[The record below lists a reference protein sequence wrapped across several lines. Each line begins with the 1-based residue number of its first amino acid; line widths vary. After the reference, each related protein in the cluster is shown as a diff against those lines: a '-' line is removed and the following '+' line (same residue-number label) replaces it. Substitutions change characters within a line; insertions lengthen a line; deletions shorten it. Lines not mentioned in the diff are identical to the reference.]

1 MRKQEKGIINKIFVI
16 SVSIFLTIYALA
28 LLFLLGWGLLT
39 SLKSRTDFLFAE
51 NILGLPNLKYSK
63 DEVWRLANYKLIL
76 ENFDFTKKVVFYSGD
91 TLITHESKSNFFT
104 LILNTFLYAGVGS
117 LIAAMVPAVVAYT
130 CVKYKFRFSKIL
142 YAVVLFVYIVPVVGN
157 YPSSIT
163 VLRNLRLYDTFGGN
177 YIQKFS
183 FTGMYFFV
191 YWAFYES
198 LSDTYSEAAE
208 RDGASQFRIL
218 ISIILPLSIKII
230 SSVWLILFVQQWN
243 DYQTPM
249 LYLPT
254 KPTLAYGVYYMTQI
268 NHSGKLTQTPTKI
281 AGCMLLA
288 LPILAVFIFLK
299 DKLMGNVSMGG
310 VKE

>member
-1 MRKQEKGIINKIFVI
+1 MRKQEKGIFNKVFVI
-16 SVSIFLTIYALA
+16 SVSILLAVYALA
-28 LLFLLGWGLLT
+28 MIFLLGWGLLT

-51 NILGLPNLKYSK
+51 NILGFPSLEFSR
-63 DEVWRLANYKLIL
+63 DELLHLANYKLIF
-76 ENFDFTKKVVFYSGD
+76 ENFNFTEKVVFYQGNK
-91 TLITHESKSNFFT
+91 LITHESESDFFA

-117 LIAAMVPAVVAYT
+117 FIAAFVPAIVAYT

-157 YPSSIT
+157 YPSTIT
-163 VLRNLRLYDTFGGN
+163 VLRNLGLYDSFGGN

-208 RDGASQFRIL
+208 IDGASQFRIMF
-218 ISIILPLSIKII
+218 SIILPLSIKII
-230 SSVWLILFVQQWN
+230 SSVWLILFVQLWN

-288 LPILAVFIFLK
+288 LPILVVFIFLK

>member
-1 MRKQEKGIINKIFVI
+1 MKKQEKGIFNKVFVI
-16 SVSIFLTIYALA
+16 SVSILLAVYAFA
-28 LLFLLGWGLLT
+28 MIFLLGWGLLT

-51 NILGLPNLKYSK
+51 NVLGFPNLEYSR
-63 DEVWRLANYKLIL
+63 EELLHFENYKLIF
-76 ENFDFTKKVVFYSGD
+76 ENFNFTKKVVFYSGNE
-91 TLITHESKSNFFT
+91 LITHESESNFFT

-117 LIAAMVPAVVAYT
+117 FIAAIVPAVVAYT

-157 YPSSIT
+157 YPSAIT
-163 VLRNLRLYDTFGGN
+163 VLRDLGLYDSFGGN
-177 YIQKFS
+177 FIQKFS

-208 RDGASQFRIL
+208 IDGASQIGIL
-218 ISIILPLSIKII
+218 TSIILPLSIKII
-230 SSVWLILFVQQWN
+230 SSVWLILFVQHWN

-254 KPTLAYGVYYMTQI
+254 KPTLSYGVYYMTQI

-288 LPILAVFIFLK
+288 LPILVIFIFLK

>member
-1 MRKQEKGIINKIFVI
+1 MKKQEKGIFNKVFVI
-16 SVSIFLTIYALA
+16 SVSILLAVYALA
-28 LLFLLGWGLLT
+28 MIFLLGWGLLT

-51 NILGLPNLKYSK
+51 NVLGFPNLEYSR
-63 DEVWRLANYKLIL
+63 EELLHFENYKLIF
-76 ENFDFTKKVVFYSGD
+76 ENFNFTEKVVFYSGNE
-91 TLITHESKSNFFT
+91 LITHESESNFFT

-117 LIAAMVPAVVAYT
+117 FIAAIVPAIVAYT

-157 YPSSIT
+157 YPSAIT
-163 VLRNLRLYDTFGGN
+163 VLRDLGLYDSFGGN

-208 RDGASQFRIL
+208 IDGASQIRIL
-218 ISIILPLSIKII
+218 TSIILPLSIKII

-288 LPILAVFIFLK
+288 LPILVIFIFLK

>member
-1 MRKQEKGIINKIFVI
+1 MKKQEKGIFNKVFVI
-16 SVSIFLTIYALA
+16 SVSILLAIYAFA
-28 LLFLLGWGLLT
+28 MIFLLGWGLLT

-51 NILGLPNLKYSK
+51 NVLGLPNLEYSR
-63 DEVWRLANYKLIL
+63 EELLHFENYKLIF
-76 ENFDFTKKVVFYSGD
+76 ENFNFTKKVVFYSGNE
-91 TLITHESKSNFFT
+91 LITHESKSNFFT

-117 LIAAMVPAVVAYT
+117 FIAAIVPAIVAYT

-157 YPSSIT
+157 YPSAIT
-163 VLRNLRLYDTFGGN
+163 VLRDLGLYDSFGGN

-208 RDGASQFRIL
+208 IDGASQVRIL
-218 ISIILPLSIKII
+218 TSIILPLSIKII
-230 SSVWLILFVQQWN
+230 SSVWLILFVQHWN

-254 KPTLAYGVYYMTQI
+254 KPTLSYGVYYMTQI
-268 NHSGKLTQTPTKI
+268 DHSGKLTQTPTKI

-288 LPILAVFIFLK
+288 LPILVAFIFLK
-299 DKLMGNVSMGG
+299 EKLMGNVSMGG

>member
-1 MRKQEKGIINKIFVI
+1 MKKQEKGIFNKVFVI
-16 SVSIFLTIYALA
+16 SVSIILA
-28 LLFLLGWGLLT
+28 VYVLAMIFLLGWGLLT

-51 NILGLPNLKYSK
+51 NVLGFPKLKYSREELLQLK
-63 DEVWRLANYKLIL
+63 NYKLIF
-76 ENFDFTKKVVFYSGD
+76 ENFNFTKKVIFYQGNK
-91 TLITHESKSNFFT
+91 LITHESKSDFVT
-104 LILNTFLYAGVGS
+104 LILNTFLYAGLGS
-117 LIAAMVPAVVAYT
+117 FIAAIVPAIVAYT

-157 YPSSIT
+157 YPSAIT
-163 VLRNLRLYDTFGGN
+163 VLRKLGLYDSFGGN

-208 RDGASQFRIL
+208 IDGASQFRIL
-218 ISIILPLSIKII
+218 LSIILPLSIKII
-230 SSVWLILFVQQWN
+230 ASVWLILFVQMWN

-254 KPTLAYGVYYMTQI
+254 KPTLVYGVYYMTQI
-268 NHSGKLTQTPTKI
+268 DHSSKLTQTPTKI

-288 LPILAVFIFLK
+288 LPILVVFIFLK

>member
-1 MRKQEKGIINKIFVI
+1 MKKQEKGIFNKVFVI
-16 SVSIFLTIYALA
+16 SVSILLTVYALTMI
-28 LLFLLGWGLLT
+28 FLLGWGLLT

-51 NILGLPNLKYSK
+51 NVLGFPNLEYSR
-63 DEVWRLANYKLIL
+63 DELLHFANYKLIF
-76 ENFDFTKKVVFYSGD
+76 ENFNFTKKVVFYSGNK
-91 TLITHESKSNFFT
+91 LITHESESNFFT

-117 LIAAMVPAVVAYT
+117 LIAAIVPAVVAYT

-157 YPSSIT
+157 YPSVIT
-163 VLRNLRLYDTFGGN
+163 VLRDLGLYDSFGGN

-208 RDGASQFRIL
+208 IDGASQVRIL
-218 ISIILPLSIKII
+218 TSIILPLSIKII
-230 SSVWLILFVQQWN
+230 SSVWLILFVQHWN

-254 KPTLAYGVYYMTQI
+254 KPTLSYGVYYMTQI
-268 NHSGKLTQTPTKI
+268 DHSGKLTQTPTKI

-288 LPILAVFIFLK
+288 LPILVAFIFLK
-299 DKLMGNVSMGG
+299 EKLMGNVSMGG

>member
-1 MRKQEKGIINKIFVI
+1 MRKQEKGIFNKVFVI
-16 SVSIFLTIYALA
+16 SVCVLLALYALA

-39 SLKSRTDFLFAE
+39 SLKSRTDFLFSE
-51 NILGLPNLKYSK
+51 NVLGLPNMEFSK
-63 DEVWRLANYKLIL
+63 EELTQLSNYKLIF
-76 ENFDFTKKVVFYSGD
+76 ENFNFTKKVVFYSGD
-91 TLITHESKSNFFT
+91 RLITHESKSNFFS
-104 LILNTFLYAGVGS
+104 LIGNTILYAGVGS
-117 LIAAMVPAVVAYT
+117 LIAALVPAIVAYT

-157 YPSSIT
+157 YPSAIT
-163 VLRNLRLYDTFGGN
+163 VLRGLGIYDTFAGN

-198 LSDTYSEAAE
+198 LSDTYAEAAE
-208 RDGASQFRIL
+208 MDGASQLRIL
-218 ISIILPLSIKII
+218 SSIILPLSIKMIA
-230 SSVWLILFVQQWN
+230 SVWLILFVQQWN

-281 AGCMLLA
+281 AGCMMLA
-288 LPILAVFIFLK
+288 LPILLAFIFLK

-310 VKE
+310 IKE

>member
-1 MRKQEKGIINKIFVI
+1 MKKQEKGIFNKVFVI
-16 SVSIFLTIYALA
+16 SVCILLAVYAFA
-28 LLFLLGWGLLT
+28 MIFLLGWGLLT

-51 NILGLPNLKYSK
+51 NVLGFPKLKYSREELLHFK
-63 DEVWRLANYKLIL
+63 NYKLIF
-76 ENFDFTKKVVFYSGD
+76 ENFNFTEKVVFYSGNK
-91 TLITHESKSNFFT
+91 LITHESESNFFT

-117 LIAAMVPAVVAYT
+117 FISSIVPAIVAYT

-157 YPSSIT
+157 YPSAIT
-163 VLRNLRLYDTFGGN
+163 VLRDLGLYDSFGGN

-208 RDGASQFRIL
+208 IDGASQFRIL
-218 ISIILPLSIKII
+218 TSIILPLSIKII
-230 SSVWLILFVQQWN
+230 PSVWLILFVQLWN

-268 NHSGKLTQTPTKI
+268 DHSGKLTQTPTKI

-288 LPILAVFIFLK
+288 LPILVIFIFLK
-299 DKLMGNVSMGG
+299 DKLMGNISMGG

>member
-16 SVSIFLTIYALA
+16 SVCIFLTIYALA

-63 DEVWRLANYKLIL
+63 DEVWRLANYRLIL

-104 LILNTFLYAGVGS
+104 LILNTFLYAGIGS
-117 LIAAMVPAVVAYT
+117 LIAAFVPAVVAYT

-157 YPSSIT
+157 YPSTIT

-198 LSDTYSEAAE
+198 LSDTYAEAAE
-208 RDGASQFRIL
+208 MDGASQFRIL

>member
-1 MRKQEKGIINKIFVI
+1 MKKQEKGIFNKVFVI
-16 SVSIFLTIYALA
+16 SVSILLTLYALTMI
-28 LLFLLGWGLLT
+28 FLLGWGLLT

-51 NILGLPNLKYSK
+51 NVLGFPNLEYSR
-63 DEVWRLANYKLIL
+63 DELLHFANYKLIF
-76 ENFDFTKKVVFYSGD
+76 ENFNFTKKVVFYSGNK
-91 TLITHESKSNFFT
+91 LITHESESNFFT

-117 LIAAMVPAVVAYT
+117 LIAAIVPAVVAYT

-157 YPSSIT
+157 YPSLIT
-163 VLRNLRLYDTFGGN
+163 VLRDLGLYDSFGGN

-208 RDGASQFRIL
+208 IDGASQVRIL
-218 ISIILPLSIKII
+218 TSIILPLSIKII
-230 SSVWLILFVQQWN
+230 SSVWLILFVQHWN

-254 KPTLAYGVYYMTQI
+254 KPTLSYGVYYMTQI
-268 NHSGKLTQTPTKI
+268 DHSGKLTQTPTKI

-288 LPILAVFIFLK
+288 LPILVAFIFLK
-299 DKLMGNVSMGG
+299 EKLMGNVSMGG

>member
-16 SVSIFLTIYALA
+16 SVCIFLTIYALA

-51 NILGLPNLKYSK
+51 NILGLPSLKYSK
-63 DEVWRLANYKLIL
+63 DELWRLANYKLIL
-76 ENFDFTKKVVFYSGD
+76 DNFDFTKKVVFYAGD

-104 LILNTFLYAGVGS
+104 LILNTFLYAGIGS

-208 RDGASQFRIL
+208 MDGASQFRIL

>member
-1 MRKQEKGIINKIFVI
+1 MRKQEKGIINKIFVV
-16 SVSIFLTIYALA
+16 SVCVFLTIYALA

-76 ENFDFTKKVVFYSGD
+76 ENFDFTKKVVFYAGD

-208 RDGASQFRIL
+208 MDGASQFRIL

>member
-1 MRKQEKGIINKIFVI
+1 MKKQEKGIFNKVFVI
-16 SVSIFLTIYALA
+16 SVSILLA
-28 LLFLLGWGLLT
+28 VYVLAMIFLLGWGLLT

-51 NILGLPNLKYSK
+51 NVLGFPKLKYSREELLHLK
-63 DEVWRLANYKLIL
+63 NYKLIF
-76 ENFDFTKKVVFYSGD
+76 ENFNFTKKVIFYQGNK
-91 TLITHESKSNFFT
+91 LITHESKSDFVT
-104 LILNTFLYAGVGS
+104 LILNTFLYAGLGS
-117 LIAAMVPAVVAYT
+117 FIAAIVPAIVAYT

-157 YPSSIT
+157 YPSAIT
-163 VLRNLRLYDTFGGN
+163 VLRKLGLYDSFGGN

-208 RDGASQFRIL
+208 IDGASQFRIL
-218 ISIILPLSIKII
+218 LSIILPLSIKII
-230 SSVWLILFVQQWN
+230 ASVWLILFVQMWN

-268 NHSGKLTQTPTKI
+268 DHSSKLTQTPTKI

-288 LPILAVFIFLK
+288 LPILVVFIFLK

>member
-1 MRKQEKGIINKIFVI
+1 MKKQEKGIVNKVFIVC
-16 SVSIFLTIYALA
+16 VCIFLSVYALA

-51 NILGLPNLKYSK
+51 NILGLPQLKYSK
-63 DEVWRLANYKLIL
+63 EELLYLANYKLIFQ
-76 ENFDFTKKVVFYSGD
+76 NFDFTEKVVFYSGD
-91 TLITHESKSNFFT
+91 TLITHESKSDFFV
-104 LILNTFLYAGVGS
+104 LLLNTFLYAGVGS
-117 LIAAMVPAVVAYT
+117 LIAAIVPAVVAYT

-157 YPSSIT
+157 YPSAIT
-163 VLRNLRLYDTFGGN
+163 VLRNLRFYDTFGGN

-208 RDGASQFRIL
+208 IDGASQFRIL
-218 ISIILPLSIKII
+218 VSIIVPLSVKII
-230 SSVWLILFVQQWN
+230 SSVWLILFVQHWN

-254 KPTLAYGVYYMTQI
+254 KPTLAYGVYYMTQVK
-268 NHSGKLTQTPTKI
+268 HSGKLTQTL
-281 AGCMLLA
+281 CL
-288 LPILAVFIFLK
+288 F
-299 DKLMGNVSMGG
+299 
-310 VKE
+310 

>member
-16 SVSIFLTIYALA
+16 SVCVFLTIYALA

-51 NILGLPNLKYSK
+51 NILGLPSLKYSK
-63 DEVWRLANYKLIL
+63 DELWRLANYKLIL
-76 ENFDFTKKVVFYSGD
+76 DNFDFTKKVVFYAGD

-208 RDGASQFRIL
+208 MDGASQFRIL

-243 DYQTPM
+243 DYQTPIDR
-249 LYLPT
+249 
-254 KPTLAYGVYYMTQI
+254 KSV
-268 NHSGKLTQTPTKI
+268 
-281 AGCMLLA
+281 
-288 LPILAVFIFLK
+288 V
-299 DKLMGNVSMGG
+299 
-310 VKE
+310 

>member
-1 MRKQEKGIINKIFVI
+1 MEKRKNTISTIFVVC
-16 SVSIFLTIYALA
+16 VSLLLCIYALA
-28 LLFLLGWGLLT
+28 MLFLLYWGLLT
-39 SLKSRTDFLFAE
+39 SLKSRLDFLFKE
-51 NILGLPNLKYSK
+51 NMFGFPNMKLSK
-63 DEVWRLANYKLIL
+63 KEFLQFENYKAVLQA
-76 ENFDFTKKVVFYSGD
+76 FDFPREAIFYVGD
-91 TLITHESKSNFFT
+91 KLVKHQTNNTIWT

-117 LIAAMVPAVVAYT
+117 LIMALVPAMVAYT
-130 CVKYKFRFSKIL
+130 CVKYKFRFSKII

-157 YPSSIT
+157 YPSTIT
-163 VLRNLRLYDTFGGN
+163 VLRNFNMYDTFWGN

-191 YWAFYES
+191 YWAFYEG

-208 RDGASQFRIL
+208 MDGASQLRIMT
-218 ISIILPLSIKII
+218 SIILPLSVKII
-230 SSVWLILFVQQWN
+230 STVWLILFVQLWN

-254 KPTLAYGVYYMTQI
+254 LPTLAYGVYYVTEI
-268 NHSGKLTQTPTKI
+268 DHSGNLTQTPIKV

-288 LPILAVFIFLK
+288 LPILVIFIFLK

>member
-16 SVSIFLTIYALA
+16 SVCIFLTIYALA

-51 NILGLPNLKYSK
+51 NILGLPSLKYSK
-63 DEVWRLANYKLIL
+63 DELWRLANYKLIL
-76 ENFDFTKKVVFYSGD
+76 DNFDFTKKVVFYAGD

-208 RDGASQFRIL
+208 MDGASQFRIL

>member
-1 MRKQEKGIINKIFVI
+1 MRKQEKDILNIVFVI
-16 SVSIFLTIYALA
+16 SVSVLLSIYALT
-28 LLFLLGWGLLT
+28 LIFLLGWGLLT
-39 SLKSRTDFLFAE
+39 SLKSRMDFLFAE
-51 NILGLPNLKYSK
+51 NVLGLPNMEFSK
-63 DEVWRLANYKLIL
+63 DELTQLFNYKLIF
-76 ENFDFTKKVVFYSGD
+76 ENFNFTKKVVFYSGD
-91 TLITHESKSNFFT
+91 KLITHESKSNFFS
-104 LILNTFLYAGVGS
+104 LIGNTFLYAGVGS
-117 LIAAMVPAVVAYT
+117 LIAAIVPAVVAYT

-142 YAVVLFVYIVPVVGN
+142 YAVVLVGYIVPGVGN
-157 YPSSIT
+157 YPSAIT
-163 VLRNLRLYDTFGGN
+163 IIRNLGRYDSFGGN

-198 LSDTYSEAAE
+198 LSDTYAEAAE
-208 RDGASQFRIL
+208 MDGASQVRIL
-218 ISIILPLSIKII
+218 VSIVLPLSVKII

>member
-1 MRKQEKGIINKIFVI
+1 MKKQEKGIFNKVFVI
-16 SVSIFLTIYALA
+16 SVSILLVVYALA
-28 LLFLLGWGLLT
+28 MIFLLGWGLLT

-51 NILGLPNLKYSK
+51 NVLGFPNLEYSR
-63 DEVWRLANYKLIL
+63 EELLHFENYKLIF
-76 ENFDFTKKVVFYSGD
+76 ENFNFTKKVVFYSGNE
-91 TLITHESKSNFFT
+91 LITHESESNFFT

-117 LIAAMVPAVVAYT
+117 LIAAIVPAIVAYT

-157 YPSSIT
+157 YPSAIT
-163 VLRNLRLYDTFGGN
+163 VLRDLGLYDSFGGN
-177 YIQKFS
+177 FIQKFS

-208 RDGASQFRIL
+208 IDGASQIGIL
-218 ISIILPLSIKII
+218 TSIILPLSIKII
-230 SSVWLILFVQQWN
+230 SSVWLILFVQHWN

-254 KPTLAYGVYYMTQI
+254 KPTLSYGVYYMTQI

-288 LPILAVFIFLK
+288 LPILVVFIFLK